1 MTTAPISQ
9 RRRGGKMPPGC
20 LVAFFGLFF
29 LVGAGLFYFLF
40 IRPMGLVLAARS
52 WQETPCTIVSSRV
65 AESHDSDDG
74 GTTYKV
80 DITFAYTAAGG
91 ERQSNRYDFM
101 DAYSSGYDGK
111 KAVVDRHPPGSRA
124 ICYVDP
130 GDPGRVVLNR
140 DFSAKY
146 LIGLFP
152 LLFLFAGLGG
162 LVWAVPWA
170 RKGSRPRTSSP
181 RISSPRTVVAPGGAT
196 ESANVSPFGVEV
208 PAGAAS
214 GPMELKPKATPL
226 VKFVGL
232 LCVALFWNGILSV
245 FLWQVYKSWS
255 AGAPDGCLT
264 AFLVPFVLVG
274 LGLVFGVFRQLL
286 VLFNPRPH
294 LTLSPG
300 APAAGEAVWLQWRL
314 SGRAAGVKRLHIVL
328 EGTEE
333 ATYRRGTDTRTDRET
348 FASIPI
354 VDTTEPFEMA
364 AGSASF
370 HIPADAMPSFK
381 ADRNEIVWKLKVVP
395 EIPGWPDCE
404 DDFEIVV
411 RPGSRMGEP

>member
-9 RRRGGKMPPGC
+9 RHRRGGQMSPGC

-29 LVGAGLFYFLF
+29 LVGAVLFYLIF
-40 IRPMGLVLAARS
+40 IRPVGLILAARS
-52 WQETPCTIVSSRV
+52 WQETPCTIVSSQV
-65 AESHDSDDG
+65 AESSDSD

-80 DITFAYTAAGG
+80 DITFAYATQGG
-91 ERQSNRYDFM
+91 ERRSNRYDFM

-124 ICYVDP
+124 ICYFDP
-130 GDPGRVVLNR
+130 EDPARAVLNR

-152 LLFLFAGLGG
+152 LIFLFAGLGG
-162 LVWAVPWA
+162 LIWAVPWA
-170 RKGSRPRTSSP
+170 RRGGRPPTTRTP
-181 RISSPRTVVAPGGAT
+181 DRAMVTPDGAT
-196 ESANVSPFGVEV
+196 VSAAVSPFGVEI
-208 PAGAAS
+208 PADAVS
-214 GPMELKPKATPL
+214 GPVELKPQATPI

-232 LCVALFWNGILSV
+232 LCVTLFWNGIVSV
-245 FLWQVYKSWS
+245 FLWQVYKGWS

-300 APAAGEAVWLQWRL
+300 APAAGETAWLQWRL
-314 SGRAAGVKRLHIVL
+314 SGRAAGVKRLRIVL
-328 EGTEE
+328 EGKEQ
-333 ATYRRGTDTRTDRET
+333 ATYRRGTDTRTDT
-348 FASIPI
+348 NVFATIPI
-354 VDTTEPFEMA
+354 ADTTEPFEMA
-364 AGSASF
+364 SGSASF
-370 HIPADAMPSFK
+370 MVPADAMPSFK
-381 ADRNEIVWKLKVVP
+381 ADRNKIVWTLKVVP

-404 DDFEIVV
+404 DDFDIVV
-411 RPGSRMGEP
+411 RPGLRVG